1 MTGGDPSEDL
11 KALLEPGEEVRWYE
25 TAPRRE
31 AYRIAG
37 VVWVVAILGA
47 GLAGLLAGAWFLFV
61 VDATGTAAFVVLAS
75 LFVGVAGGALVAATV
90 GASVYV
96 RALAGR
102 IEYAATDR
110 RLVSCGGLLR
120 SSCESILWE
129 DVDHVGLR
137 YRFGVPRELLVYDRF
152 GPPGR
157 RLSASQAD
165 LRLRNPPDDH
175 DVFARIQ
182 AARADHTGPGL
193 DGSAVEDRVGNRG
206 GSTVEDRGASDLPPA
221 VQAALAPGEAVL
233 YRSDAPVWRRPA
245 STWLRDVTA
254 FTLAGVLALAAA
266 AATWIGYVV
275 LAGGPPPNPVVPL
288 LVCGLVDGT
297 VLWAYLRRRT
307 DERVEPVLTD
317 QRILAHDGE
326 DVLAS
331 LSWSEAAGLAV
342 EGSALLVLEEARG
355 IEALPV
361 RAIRGEFK
369 QPWMRIPA
377 GGEAASLYWR
387 LRSVDGESP
396 TTERPPAVAGSP
408 TLD

>member
-1 MTGGDPSEDL
+1 MTAGDPSEDL

-47 GLAGLLAGAWFLFV
+47 GLAGLLAGAWFLFA
-61 VDATGTAAFVVLAS
+61 VDAVETAAFVVLAS
-75 LFVGVAGGALVAATV
+75 LFVGVTGGSLVAATV
-90 GASVYV
+90 AASVYV

-182 AARADHTGPGL
+182 AARADHTGPGF
-193 DGSAVEDRVGNRG
+193 DGSTVGDRGQ
-206 GSTVEDRGASDLPPA
+206 STVEDRGGSDLPSA
-221 VQAALAPGEAVL
+221 VEAALAPGEAVL
-233 YRSDAPVWRRPA
+233 YRSDASVWRRPA
-245 STWLRDVTA
+245 STWLRDVA
-254 FTLAGVLALAAA
+254 GFALAGGLALTAA
-266 AATWIGYVV
+266 AATWVGYVA
-275 LAGGPPPNPVVPL
+275 LTGGPPPNPVVPL

-297 VLWAYLRRRT
+297 VLWAYLRQRT

-317 QRILAHDGE
+317 RRILAHDGE

-377 GGEAASLYWR
+377 GEETASLYWR
-387 LRSVDGESP
+387 LRSLDGESP
-396 TTERPPAVAGSP
+396 TDERPPPVAGAP